1 VPPLISTLCRLLP
14 SCYRQTLVRLN
25 RNLLLLKFVILTNF
39 LMIYTITN
47 SIIMRKELYLILLSF
62 LLTSITCVHEKDE
75 HKNSLTE
82 IDIVSNVH
90 NMEVINLSQFASE
103 VKYLSLKNK
112 TPQYNNPNLIDFFE
126 DRIVATSED
135 GLLIYDTTGILVT
148 RFGKKGR
155 GPEEF
160 ITIEN
165 LLFDKNGQILF
176 ADTETLFE
184 FSPVGDFVRNYRNI
198 FMAEKDQ
205 FIGSFI
211 PLNDSI
217 LFCHVPNQT
226 GKAENKALLINKKGD
241 IKRTYKNYL
250 KFDRAKPSSNSR
262 DSEAQFYYFK
272 NDLYYKDLNNDTLFI
287 LNDEFNLIPKYTF
300 NIGKYKEPLSE
311 RGKPEPRNRLPYIYL
326 LKVFQTKDYIFLN
339 CALGNLFPAKRLTPK
354 KYALPVMNPVMVNTR
369 NALGIYNKVNH
380 SLVFCTP
387 TSTDNPLFT
396 SGLYNDIDAGPRF
409 FPKKMINDSTMVMG
423 MLAEQFR
430 EHINSDDFKSNESVI
445 PEKKKQLLEFANNLS
460 EYDNIV
466 IMSVTIK

>member
-1 VPPLISTLCRLLP
+1 
-14 SCYRQTLVRLN
+14 
-25 RNLLLLKFVILTNF
+25 
-39 LMIYTITN
+39 
-47 SIIMRKELYLILLSF
+47 MRKDFYLILLSF
-62 LLTSITCVHEKDE
+62 CITSIACVHEKDE

-82 IDIVSNVH
+82 IDIASNVK
-90 NMEVINLSQFASE
+90 NMEVINLSRFASK
-103 VKYLSLKNK
+103 VKYVSLQNK
-112 TPQYNNPNLIDFFE
+112 TPQYNDTKNIDFFE

-135 GLLIYDTTGILVT
+135 GLLLYDTTGILVT

-160 ITIEN
+160 ITVNN
-165 LLFDKNGQILF
+165 LLFDKDGQILF

-205 FIGSFI
+205 FIGSFV

-226 GKAENKALLINKKGD
+226 GRAENKALLMNKNGD
-241 IKRTYKNYL
+241 IKRTYKNYQ
-250 KFDRAKPSSNSR
+250 KFDRERPNANSR
-262 DSEAQFYYFK
+262 DSEAQFYYFE
-272 NDLYYKDLNNDTLFI
+272 NDLYYKDLNNDTLYI
-287 LNDEFNLIPKYTF
+287 LNDEFTLIPKYTF

-326 LKVFQTKDYIFLN
+326 LKVFQTKDYLFLN
-339 CALGNLFPAKRLTPK
+339 CALGNLFPAGRLTPK
-354 KYALPVMNPVMVNTR
+354 KYPLPVMNPVMINTR

-409 FPKKMINDSTMVMG
+409 FPEKMINDSTMVMV
-423 MLAEQFR
+423 MQAKEFR
-430 EHINSDDFKSNESVI
+430 DHINSDDFRSNESVI
-445 PEKKKQLLEFANNLS
+445 QEKKKQLEEFAKNLS

-466 IMSVTIK
+466 IMSVSIK